1 MKTAK
6 AEPTCDPIVTRIE
19 QTLKFQ
25 KKTKKELLQHLGLR
39 ETNFTNWKYRN
50 GKSYMKY
57 IDGIAEYLGVTV
69 NYLIYGVDQSGQ
81 RVIVSE
87 SEQIM
92 LEKYRMLDAEK
103 KNIIQSLME
112 MIS

>member
-1 MKTAK
+1 MSTTKS
-6 AEPTCDPIVTRIE
+6 EPCGNPVVDRIE

-25 KKTKKELLQHLGLR
+25 RKTKKDLLQHLGLK

-57 IDGIAEYLGVTV
+57 IEGIAEYLGVTV
-69 NYLIYGVDQSGQ
+69 SYLIHGVEETDHS
-81 RVIVSE
+81 VHVSE
-87 SEQIM
+87 DELQL

-103 KNIIQSLME
+103 KKVICSLLE
-112 MIS
+112 MIN